1 MKWVILTL
9 LSILMYLPGLLLRY
23 LPFARL
29 YSLRQKKI
37 LFGVQGALLFMN
49 AVFFYVIGIQ
59 GDMGIV
65 YGKFIMF
72 LFGVLSTGV
81 NILILRSRWRELL
94 FTCGFSLLVAQCVM
108 HTMVYGMRRTIGF
121 DGVDDYFVGMLLFF
135 LLFIITF
142 PVWLKMLQR
151 SVTAFLDMEGAE
163 YWKMV
168 WFIPIGM
175 FFTCY
180 VATPSEMYAETVFQ
194 LLSHYLMLVTAAFV
208 CHCVARD
215 VSVLQMQLKMER
227 RLSMQEEYYTQLA
240 EQVERA
246 RKSRHD
252 FKHHIMAIREYI
264 KQDDKEGMSLYAD
277 RLLERSTEEAVI
289 PYTGNSAVDGVIYH
303 YALLAKKHGI
313 KFYYPAVC
321 RNHGMQDMDFC
332 VLLGNALDNAVE
344 GCLTVAQDRFIKV
357 ILDEDGVSVRL
368 MISNSFDGNVQEKDG
383 RMLSRKRD
391 NRPGVGMASMR
402 SICEKYGVVM
412 DCRYDEKVFQLL
424 FIFMK
429 EG

>member
-1 MKWVILTL
+1 
-9 LSILMYLPGLLLRY
+9 
-23 LPFARL
+23 
-29 YSLRQKKI
+29 
-37 LFGVQGALLFMN
+37 
-49 AVFFYVIGIQ
+49 
-59 GDMGIV
+59 MGIV

-227 RLSMQEEYYTQLA
+227 RLNMQEEYYTQLA

-277 RLLERSTEEAVI
+277 KLLERSTEEAVI

>member
-29 YSLRQKKI
+29 HSLRQKWI
-37 LFGVQGALLFMN
+37 LFGTQSALLFVN
-49 AVFFYVIGIQ
+49 AVFFYVIGTQ

-72 LFGVLSTGV
+72 LFGVVSTGV
-81 NILILRSRWRELL
+81 NILVLRSRWRELL
-94 FTCGFSLLVAQCVM
+94 FTCGFSLLVAQCVLN
-108 HTMVYGMRRTIGF
+108 TVVYGMRRTIGF
-121 DGVDDYFVGMLLFF
+121 DGVDDYFVGMMLFF
-135 LLFIITF
+135 LLFMITF
-142 PVWLKMLQR
+142 PAWMKMLKR
-151 SVTAFLDMEGAE
+151 SVTAFLDMDVAG

-175 FFTCY
+175 FLTCY
-180 VATPSEMYAETVFQ
+180 VAVPSHMYAETIFQ
-194 LLSHYLMLVTAAFV
+194 LLSHYLMLVTAVFV
-208 CHCVARD
+208 CHGVAKD
-215 VSVLQMQLKMER
+215 VSVMQMQLEMER
-227 RLSMQEEYYTQLA
+227 RLNMQEEYYTQLA

-277 RLLERSTEEAVI
+277 QLLERSTEEIVI

-303 YALLAKKHGI
+303 YALLAKEHGI
-313 KFYYPAVC
+313 KFQYPAVC
-321 RNHGMQDMDFC
+321 RNPGLQNMDFC
-332 VLLGNALDNAVE
+332 VLLGNALDNAVA
-344 GCLTVAQDRFIKV
+344 GCLTNGQERFIKV
-357 ILDEDGVSVRL
+357 VMDEDEVSMRL
-368 MISNSFDGNVQEKDG
+368 MISNSFDGNVLEKDG
-383 RMLSRKRD
+383 KILSRKRG

-402 SICEKYGVVM
+402 SICEKYGVGM
-412 DCRYDEKVFQLL
+412 DCRYDEKVFQVL
-424 FIFMK
+424 FIFTTAS
-429 EG
+429 